1 MKNNIIASIALFQSL
16 YDNGKLDIFSVI
28 AKFVQSTIQMNN
40 LYSFDTNQLKSQLKN
55 DFEIEIPESVIRTV
69 LKKGLVMKSP
79 KIITEDMLLI

>member
-40 LYSFDTNQLKSQLKN
+40 LYSFDTNQLKTQLK
-55 DFEIEIPESVIRTV
+55 
-69 LKKGLVMKSP
+69 
-79 KIITEDMLLI
+79 

>member
-55 DFEIEIPESVIRTV
+55 DFETV
-69 LKKGLVMKSP
+69 SYTHLTLPTNSLV
-79 KIITEDMLLI
+79 